1 MRKVKRNSALS
12 LAALLGGDNLFSTF
26 IRNTAISA
34 VAYFVISLLGIWVTG
49 ALASTY
55 GLAAFGVITLARLF
69 SATGLMGV
77 FDLGA
82 PDNASHVIAQARA
95 TGDWA
100 DAMRSVQW
108 LLLFA
113 FIASLFAAMIML
125 LVSQRLGPWLGVEKG
140 SEDMFR
146 QVLIVSAIVLP
157 VCLTS
162 QVSEGVIRGFE
173 QYATVRGLEVF
184 TAVAY
189 ALGCWY
195 LMDSGRSFFLVIYI
209 YVALTVVRALA
220 AYVFAWAALRGHLSP
235 AGSSPSGATWR
246 VMLNRTWLVG
256 PNKIL
261 ATLQTQ
267 SVPLVIGLVV
277 GVTGAA
283 VYDLLMRLPRFVKS
297 ALGLLNSAVL
307 PFASRLEAANSR
319 ITLRTLHGHG
329 LIIVG
334 LLTVPPLF
342 VLAVFSEQL
351 LYLWVGDILARYWA
365 WQSLAFSTPMVTVI
379 VGFASMSMFSNIE
392 ALKLMS
398 LMVGVRLVM
407 QYAIAWLF
415 FDALGERAFILG
427 AALAVLVTAVWELKF
442 LLNLQGVVNSVKRSL
457 IKLFTVCGAL
467 GAAALPVTTF
477 AATLPLLLLGLASLS
492 LLSWFMVWVLVIPK
506 DLRRRLISNLKSS
519 FFSWRK

>member
-1 MRKVKRNSALS
+1 M
-12 LAALLGGDNLFSTF
+12 FSTL

-34 VAYFVISLLGIWVTG
+34 IAYFVISLLGIWVTG

-100 DAMRSVQW
+100 DAIRSVQW

-113 FIASLFAAMIML
+113 LIASLFAALITL
-125 LVSQRLGPWLGVEKG
+125 LLSQGLGQWLGVEKG

-157 VCLTS
+157 ICLTS
-162 QVSEGVIRGFE
+162 LVAEGVIRGFE
-173 QYATVRGLEVF
+173 QYVKVRCLEVS

-195 LMDSGRSFFLVIYI
+195 LMDTRRSFFLVIYL

-220 AYVFAWAALRGHLSP
+220 AYFFAWAALRGRSSP
-235 AGSSPSGATWR
+235 GDSSPSGAAWC

-329 LIIVG
+329 LIIIS

-342 VLAVFSEQL
+342 ALAVFSEQL
-351 LYLWVGDILARYWA
+351 LHLWVGDTLARYWA

-379 VGFASMSMFSNIE
+379 VGFASMSMFSKTE

-398 LMVGVRLVM
+398 LTVGVRLVL
-407 QYAIAWLF
+407 QYAIAGF
-415 FDALGERAFILG
+415 FLDALGERAFILG
-427 AALAVLVTAVWELKF
+427 TTVAVLVTAVWELKF
-442 LLNLQGVVNSVKRSL
+442 LLNLQGVDSSVKRSL
-457 IKLFTVCGAL
+457 IKLFAVCGAF
-467 GAAALPVTTF
+467 GAAALSVTSL
-477 AATLPLLLLGLASLS
+477 AATVPLLLLGFAILS

-506 DLRRRLISNLKSS
+506 DFQRRLIGNLKTS

>member
-1 MRKVKRNSALS
+1 M
-12 LAALLGGDNLFSTF
+12 FSTF

-55 GLAAFGVITLARLF
+55 GLAAFGVIALARLF

-95 TGDWA
+95 TGDWGNA
-100 DAMRSVQW
+100 IRSVQW
-108 LLLFA
+108 LFLFA
-113 FIASLFAAMIML
+113 FIASLVAVLITLFL
-125 LVSQRLGPWLGVEKG
+125 SQRLGPWLGVERG

-146 QVLIVSAIVLP
+146 QVLIVSATILP

-173 QYATVRGLEVF
+173 QYAKVRGLEVF
-184 TAVAY
+184 IAVAY
-189 ALGCWY
+189 ALGSWY
-195 LMDSGRSFFLVIYI
+195 LMDTGQSFFLVIYL
-209 YVALTVVRALA
+209 YLALTVVRALT
-220 AYVFAWAALRGHLSP
+220 AYFFAWAALRGHLSP
-235 AGSSPSGATWR
+235 ADSSPSGATWR

-256 PNKIL
+256 PSKML
-261 ATLQTQ
+261 ATLQLQ
-267 SVPLVIGLVV
+267 SVPLVVGLVV

-329 LIIVG
+329 LIIIG
-334 LLTVPPLF
+334 LLTAPPLF
-342 VLAVFSEQL
+342 ALAVFSEQL
-351 LYLWVGDILARYWA
+351 LHLWVGDTLARYWP

-379 VGFASMSMFSNIE
+379 VGFASMSMFSKTE
-392 ALKLMS
+392 VLKLMS
-398 LMVGVRLVM
+398 LMVGVRLVV

-415 FDALGERAFILG
+415 FDVLGERTFILG
-427 AALAVLVTAVWELKF
+427 TTLAVLVTAVWEMKF
-442 LLNLQGVVNSVKRSL
+442 LLNLQGVDSSVKRSL
-457 IKLFTVCGAL
+457 IKLFAVCGAL
-467 GAAALPVTTF
+467 GAASLPVTSL
-477 AATLPLLLLGLASLS
+477 ATNVPLLLLGLAILS

-506 DLRRRLISNLKSS
+506 DFQRRLIGNLKTS